1 MSSGALS
8 REAGQGRKPGSQTP
22 AGGDGPS
29 GGDQRLE
36 DRAACEAR
44 RPSDPRL
51 AVEAL
56 GLRFPNPLGLAAGF
70 DKDAEVPG
78 AMLRLG
84 FGFVEVGTLTPQP
97 QAGNAR
103 PRLFRLNEDAAVIN
117 RFGFNND
124 GFERART
131 RLERRPPGVIGVN
144 LGANKDAAD
153 RVADY
158 VLGVRTFAP
167 LADYLTL
174 NISSPN
180 TPGLRDLQRREALD
194 DLIARVV
201 AARDET
207 EPRRP
212 LMLKIAPDLDARGL
226 EDIVAV
232 ALTRRIDGLI
242 VSNTT
247 LARPASLISRNRGE
261 SGGLSGR
268 PLFAPSTRLLART
281 YLLTGGAMP
290 LIGCGG
296 VEDSETALAKIE
308 AGANLVQLYTGL
320 ALKGPG
326 VVGEIL
332 AGLSRAVVARGLAR
346 IGELTGARA
355 SALAEPERPA
365 ADPLQPERELAE
377 NKRA

>member
-1 MSSGALS
+1 VL
-8 REAGQGRKPGSQTP
+8 K
-22 AGGDGPS
+22 
-29 GGDQRLE
+29 RLPPE
-36 DRAACEAR
+36 TAHRAAITALKIAPLAR
-44 RPSDPRL
+44 TPSSDPRL

-70 DKDAEVPG
+70 DKNAEVP
-78 AMLRLG
+78 AALLKLG
-84 FGFVEVGTLTPQP
+84 FGFVEVGTLTPRP
-97 QAGNAR
+97 QDGNAR
-103 PRLFRLNEDAAVIN
+103 PRLFRLSEDAAVIN
-117 RFGFNND
+117 RFGFNNE
-124 GFERART
+124 GFERARA
-131 RLERRPPGVIGVN
+131 RLERRSPSATGVLGVN

-153 RVADY
+153 RVEDY

-174 NISSPN
+174 NVSSPN

-226 EDIVAV
+226 EDIVAT

-247 LARPASLISRNRGE
+247 VARPASLTSSNRVE

-268 PLFAPSTRLLART
+268 PLFEPSTRLLART

-296 VEDSETALAKIE
+296 VEDAGTALAKIE

-320 ALKGPG
+320 ALKGAD
-326 VVGEIL
+326 VVAEIL
-332 AGLSRAVVARGLAR
+332 QGLSRAAEERGVKR
-346 IGELTGARA
+346 IGELVGARA
-355 SALAEPERPA
+355 SAWAGWERA
-365 ADPLQPERELAE
+365 SAGEDAVS
-377 NKRA
+377 

>member
-1 MSSGALS
+1 MRLATAAGAVL
-8 REAGQGRKPGSQTP
+8 RRLP
-22 AGGDGPS
+22 A
-29 GGDQRLE
+29 E
-36 DRAACEAR
+36 TAHRAAIHALKIAPPG
-44 RPSDPRL
+44 RPPAFDPRL

-70 DKDAEVPG
+70 DKNAEVPG

-84 FGFVEVGTLTPQP
+84 FGFVEVGTLTPRP
-97 QAGNAR
+97 QRGNAR
-103 PRLFRLNEDAAVIN
+103 PRLFRLIEDAAVIN
-117 RFGFNND
+117 RFGFNNE
-124 GFERART
+124 GFERARA

-144 LGANKDAAD
+144 LGAGKDADD

-158 VLGVRTFAP
+158 VLGVRTFAA

-174 NISSPN
+174 NVSSPN

-226 EDIVAV
+226 EAIVAV

-247 LARPASLISRNRGE
+247 LARPPSLTSRNRSE

-268 PLFAPSTRLLART
+268 PLFEPSTRLLART
-281 YLLTGGAMP
+281 YVRTGGAMP
-290 LIGCGG
+290 LVGCGG
-296 VEDSETALAKIE
+296 VEDAESALAKIE
-308 AGANLVQLYTGL
+308 AGANLIQLYTAL
-320 ALKGPG
+320 ALKGAG
-326 VVGEIL
+326 VVAEIL
-332 AGLSRAVVARGLAR
+332 DGLAQAVEARGFKR
-346 IGELTGARA
+346 IGDLVGARAGAWGGPARA
-355 SALAEPERPA
+355 SAGEQAE
-365 ADPLQPERELAE
+365 Q
-377 NKRA
+377 